1 MIVQIV
7 ILIGSIIA
15 LWLGALWIVEGAV
28 HLARRLGLS
37 ELVIGLT
44 IVAVGTSLPELA
56 VSVDAAFEGA
66 PDIALGNVIGSNIFN
81 LGLILGSVVLFH
93 SIRTSQRLV
102 LRDGLMLFGATLLLA
117 IFLVDL
123 HLARWEGG
131 ILLAMLVAYLLYL
144 GIDREGPTEDT
155 PEGSFTWQD
164 VPRLIIGLGIVLI
177 GAHFLVESASILARA
192 AGVSEWLIGVTIVA
206 LGTSTPEIA
215 TSLAGLLRGSHS
227 ISVGNLIGSDLFNIL
242 GALGL
247 AASVS
252 PFAISTAAQQSLLPM
267 VGMSALLVIL
277 MRSGWQLTRW
287 KGGLLVLSGLMRWG
301 INIGG

>member
-117 IFLVDL
+117 IF
-123 HLARWEGG
+123 
-131 ILLAMLVAYLLYL
+131 
-144 GIDREGPTEDT
+144 
-155 PEGSFTWQD
+155 
-164 VPRLIIGLGIVLI
+164 
-177 GAHFLVESASILARA
+177 
-192 AGVSEWLIGVTIVA
+192 WLICIWR
-206 LGTSTPEIA
+206 
-215 TSLAGLLRGSHS
+215 AGK
-227 ISVGNLIGSDLFNIL
+227 VEYC
-242 GALGL
+242 
-247 AASVS
+247 
-252 PFAISTAAQQSLLPM
+252 
-267 VGMSALLVIL
+267 
-277 MRSGWQLTRW
+277 
-287 KGGLLVLSGLMRWG
+287 
-301 INIGG
+301 